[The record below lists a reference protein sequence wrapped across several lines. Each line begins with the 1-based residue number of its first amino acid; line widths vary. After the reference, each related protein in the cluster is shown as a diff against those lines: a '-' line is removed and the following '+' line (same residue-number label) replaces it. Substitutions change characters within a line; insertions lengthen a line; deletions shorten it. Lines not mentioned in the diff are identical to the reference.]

1 MNVYFVKGMPTLVP
15 TSRLKPVVP
24 TVLNARTKILQEC
37 IGFVNSYRLTRK
49 NTFLKILWK

>member
-24 TVLNARTKILQEC
+24 TDLLMLEQKFYKNVLVSSIAIDWPEKTH
-37 IGFVNSYRLTRK
+37 F
-49 NTFLKILWK
+49 